1 MNQKTNSHPIDSGE
15 AEVGYGQLFAILM
28 RRWPWIL
35 AVFAAV
41 MSVTAIKAAT
51 ALDTYQSSLQLQV
64 EPNYQSKGLGQET
77 DFTDTTVQVDTAT
90 QLTLMR
96 SSQLLERAVN
106 LLRPQY
112 PNISVQELQASL
124 ALTPVLEGKV
134 ETKIFQVDYTDIDPT
149 KSQKVLQAL
158 QKVYQDYNREQQKLR
173 LTKGLSFIDEQLPQ
187 VQEQL
192 EASEKALEKFRQT
205 HKLVDPQAEANAV
218 KATLNAIEQEEQ
230 GTYSK
235 IQELQARNLG
245 LQQQLSSTPRYALLT
260 SRLSESNRYQSLLT
274 ELQTTEQ
281 SLLQQRLRFTDASP
295 VIQQLLEQRQ
305 KQRQQ
310 LGETARNILG
320 KNASQVDLSE
330 TGILRAGNLA
340 PLDINVT
347 NQLVTTQIE
356 LIGLKAQQQALVKRE
371 QQLRGELNY
380 FLSLMVDYNRIE
392 PKVTIHRSTL
402 EQLQKARQD
411 LSLELARGGFDW
423 QVVEEPQMGWKTGPN
438 TKQTL
443 LLGTVVGLML
453 GAGAAFAKEMLDNGV
468 RSADDLKRLGLPLLG
483 TIPELRRDEP
493 RGAIASLP
501 VKLSNR
507 ATAFKSEVLDWS
519 PFRAATDLLYKNLE
533 EPDRDRSRVLAV
545 TSALAGEG
553 KSTLAVG
560 LSMSA
565 SRLQQRVLL
574 IDANLHHPSLHNW
587 FNLSNEQGL
596 TTLLESDNP
605 ALDLSIIQQINSHD
619 RISILTTGPIPPD
632 HTSLLS
638 SRRLGE
644 MLEKLEHIYDL
655 VILDT
660 PPILGLVD
668 VILMG
673 SFGCRVLML
682 ARLGQVNRSQLNQ
695 ALGNLGKIDV
705 IGIVANG
712 VGTPSDRH
720 TPYKTI

>member
-1 MNQKTNSHPIDSGE
+1 MNQKTNSHLIDSAE
-15 AEVGYGQLFAILM
+15 AEVGYGQLFGILL

-51 ALDTYQSSLQLQV
+51 APDTFQSSLQLQV
-64 EPNYQSKGLGQET
+64 EPNYQSKGPGGET

-96 SSQLLERAVN
+96 SSQLLEKAVN

-112 PNISVQELQASL
+112 QNISVQELQSSM
-124 ALTPVLEGKV
+124 ALTPVVEGKV
-134 ETKIFQVDYTDIDPT
+134 ETKIFQVDYTDTDPA

-158 QKVYQDYNREQQKLR
+158 QKVYQNYNREQQKLR

-187 VQEQL
+187 VQNQL

-218 KATLNAIEQEEQ
+218 NTTLNAIKQEEQ
-230 GTYSK
+230 SIRSK

-245 LQQQLSSTPRYALLT
+245 LQQQLASTPRYALLT
-260 SRLSESNRYQSLLT
+260 SRLSESNRYQSLLS

-295 VIQQLLEQRQ
+295 VVQQLLEQRQ

-310 LGETARNILG
+310 LGEAARNILG
-320 KNASQVDLSE
+320 KNAGQVDLSE

-371 QQLRGELNY
+371 QQLRGQLDY
-380 FLSLMVDYNRIE
+380 FLSLMVEYNRIE

-453 GAGAAFAKEMLDNGV
+453 GGGAAFAREMLDSGV
-468 RSADDLKRLGLPLLG
+468 RSADDLKRSGLPLLG
-483 TIPELRRDEP
+483 SIPELRRDEP
-493 RGAIASLP
+493 RPGIASLP
-501 VKLSNR
+501 LRLANR
-507 ATAFKSEVLDWS
+507 ATSFKSEVIDWS
-519 PFRAATDLLYKNLE
+519 PFRAAVDLLYKNLE
-533 EPDRDRSRVLAV
+533 EPDRDRSRVLAI

-560 LSMSA
+560 LAMSA
-565 SRLQQRVLL
+565 SRLQQRVLV

-596 TTLLESDNP
+596 TTLLKSDNP

-644 MLEKLEHIYDL
+644 ILEKLEHIYDL

-668 VILMG
+668 VVLMG

-682 ARLGQVNRSQLNQ
+682 ARLGQINRSQLTQ
-695 ALGNLGKIDV
+695 AVANLGKIDV
-705 IGIVANG
+705 IGLVANG
-712 VGTPSDRH
+712 VDTPSDRQ
-720 TPYKTI
+720 TPYKTV